1 MPLNLTSDCD
11 KGVKFILKIL
21 ILSAILGAIEGM
33 TISKKVNG
41 FMETSSWIRK
51 MFEEGIRLKKEF
63 GEENV
68 FDLSLG
74 NPVIEPPK
82 EVQNAIVN
90 AARDDTNG
98 MHRYMPNAGFQDVR
112 EAIATTLSEECQEKL
127 SADNLVMVC
136 GAAGGLNIT
145 LKTLL
150 DNGDEVIIFAPYFVE
165 YLFYADNHGGKAV
178 SVNTNDDF
186 SLDLDSFKNALNKKT
201 KAVII
206 NSPNNP
212 TGVVYSREELEK
224 LAEILKAHSEKSG
237 KPVYLISDDPYK
249 KISFDG
255 IEVVNILELYENSI
269 YITSHSKDI
278 ALPGERI
285 GFVAVHPKCEDA
297 ENLMAGLIFSNR
309 VLGFVNAPALI
320 QRVVKNV
327 QGVTVDVEQYRG
339 KRDFLYGE
347 LTRIGYKVVKPRGA
361 FYFFPKS
368 PIDDEVE
375 FVRKLAE
382 KKVLVVPGRGF
393 GCPGYFRIS
402 YCLPDSVIEGSIAG
416 FEAAFVECLKG

>member
-1 MPLNLTSDCD
+1 
-11 KGVKFILKIL
+11 
-21 ILSAILGAIEGM
+21 
-33 TISKKVNG
+33 
-41 FMETSSWIRK
+41 MENSSWIRK

-74 NPVIEPPK
+74 NPVIEPPE
-82 EVQNAIVN
+82 EVRKALIES
-90 AARDDTNG
+90 ARDESHG
-98 MHRYMPNAGFQDVR
+98 LHRYMPNAGLADVR
-112 EAIATTLSEECQEKL
+112 AVIAESLSPECKVEL
-127 SADNLVMVC
+127 SANDVVMVC

-150 DNGDEVIIFAPYFVE
+150 DPGDEVIIFAPYFVE

-178 SVNTNDDF
+178 AVPTLDDF
-186 SLDLDSFKNALNKKT
+186 RLNFDALQNALNEKT

-212 TGVVYSREELEK
+212 TGVLYSRQELQE
-224 LAEILKAHSEKSG
+224 LARVLKAHSDKIG
-237 KPVYLISDDPYK
+237 KAVYLISDDPYK
-249 KISFDG
+249 KITFDG
-255 IEVVNILELYENSI
+255 VEAPNIMEFYQDSI

-285 GFVAVHPKCEDA
+285 GFLAVHPQCESA
-297 ENLMAGLIFSNR
+297 GLLMAGLIFCNR

-320 QRVVKNV
+320 QRVVKQV
-327 QGVTVDVEQYRG
+327 QGVTVDVEQYRR
-339 KRDFLYGE
+339 KRDYLYNE
-347 LTRIGYKVVKPRGA
+347 LTRIGYQVVKPQGA

-368 PIDDEVE
+368 PLEDEVE
-375 FVRKLAE
+375 FVKKLADE
-382 KKVLVVPGRGF
+382 KVLVVPGRGF
-393 GCPGYFRIS
+393 GLPGYFRIS

-416 FEAAFVECLKG
+416 FEKAYHDCQA

>member
-1 MPLNLTSDCD
+1 M
-11 KGVKFILKIL
+11 
-21 ILSAILGAIEGM
+21 AI
-33 TISKKVNG
+33 SQKVTG
-41 FMETSSWIRK
+41 FMENSSWIRK

-74 NPVIEPPK
+74 NPVIEPPE
-82 EVQNAIVN
+82 EVRKALIES
-90 AARDDTNG
+90 ARDESHG
-98 MHRYMPNAGFQDVR
+98 LHRYMPNAGLADVR
-112 EAIATTLSEECQEKL
+112 AVIAESLSPECKVEL
-127 SADNLVMVC
+127 SANDVVMVC

-150 DNGDEVIIFAPYFVE
+150 DPGDEVIIFTPYFVE

-178 SVNTNDDF
+178 AVPTLDDF
-186 SLDLDSFKNALNKKT
+186 QLDFAALQNALNDKT

-212 TGVVYSREELEK
+212 TGVVYSRQELQE
-224 LAEILKAHSEKSG
+224 LARVLKAHSDKLG
-237 KPVYLISDDPYK
+237 KAVYLISDDPYK
-249 KISFDG
+249 KITFDG
-255 IEVVNILELYENSI
+255 VETPNIMEFYQNSI

-285 GFVAVHPKCEDA
+285 GFVAVHPQCESA
-297 ENLMAGLIFSNR
+297 EQLMAGLIFCNR

-320 QRVVKNV
+320 QRVVKQV
-327 QGVTVDVEQYRG
+327 QGVTVDVEQYRR
-339 KRDFLYGE
+339 KRDYFYKE
-347 LTRIGYKVVKPRGA
+347 LTRIGYQVVKPQGA
-361 FYFFPKS
+361 FYLFPKS
-368 PIDDEVE
+368 PLEDEVE
-375 FVRKLAE
+375 FVKKLAE

-393 GCPGYFRIS
+393 GLPGYFRIS

-416 FEAAFVECLKG
+416 FEEAFCEVGN

>member
-1 MPLNLTSDCD
+1 
-11 KGVKFILKIL
+11 
-21 ILSAILGAIEGM
+21 
-33 TISKKVNG
+33 
-41 FMETSSWIRK
+41 MEKSSWIRK
-51 MFEEGIRLKKEF
+51 MFEEGIWLKKQF

-74 NPVIEPPK
+74 NPVIEPPDQ
-82 EVQNAIVN
+82 VQ
-90 AARDDTNG
+90 AALVKAAKDISPG
-98 MHRYMPNAGFQDVR
+98 LHRYMPNAGLQDVR
-112 EAIATTLSEECQEKL
+112 EAIAKTLSNECQLSL
-127 SADNLVMVC
+127 SANDLVMVC

-150 DNGDEVIIFAPYFVE
+150 DSGDEVLIFAPYFVE
-165 YLFYADNHGGKAV
+165 YLFYADNHEGKAV
-178 SVNTNDDF
+178 AVKTHDDF
-186 SLDLDSFKNALNKKT
+186 KLDMDALKDALSEKT
-201 KAVII
+201 KAVIV

-212 TGVVYSREELEK
+212 TGVVYSREELK
-224 LAEILKAHSEKSG
+224 QLAEVLKAHSEKTG
-237 KPVYLISDDPYK
+237 KAVYLISDDPYK
-249 KISFDG
+249 KITFDG
-255 IEVVNILELYENSI
+255 VEAVNILELYENSI

-297 ENLMAGLIFSNR
+297 GNLMAGLIFSNR

-327 QGVTVDVEQYRG
+327 QGVTVDVEQYKK

-347 LTRIGYKVVKPRGA
+347 LTRIGYDVVKPQGA

-375 FVRKLAE
+375 FVKKLAE

-416 FEAAFVECLKG
+416 FESTFNDFR

>member
-1 MPLNLTSDCD
+1 
-11 KGVKFILKIL
+11 
-21 ILSAILGAIEGM
+21 
-33 TISKKVNG
+33 
-41 FMETSSWIRK
+41 MEKSSWIRK
-51 MFEEGIRLKKEF
+51 MFEEGIWLKKQF

-74 NPVIEPPK
+74 NPVIEPPDQ
-82 EVQNAIVN
+82 VQ
-90 AARDDTNG
+90 AALVKAAKDISPG
-98 MHRYMPNAGFQDVR
+98 LHRYMPNAGLQDVR
-112 EAIATTLSEECQEKL
+112 EAIAKTLSNECQVSL
-127 SADNLVMVC
+127 SANDLVMVC

-150 DNGDEVIIFAPYFVE
+150 DGGDEVLIFAPYFVE

-178 SVNTNDDF
+178 AVKTHDDF
-186 SLDLDSFKNALNKKT
+186 TLDMDALKDALSEKT
-201 KAVII
+201 KAVIV

-212 TGVVYSREELEK
+212 TGVVYSREELK
-224 LAEILKAHSEKSG
+224 QLAEVLKAHSEKTG
-237 KPVYLISDDPYK
+237 KAVYLISDDPYK
-249 KISFDG
+249 KITFDG
-255 IEVVNILELYENSI
+255 VEAVNILELYENSI

-297 ENLMAGLIFSNR
+297 GNLMAGLIFSNR

-327 QGVTVDVEQYRG
+327 QGVTVDVEQYKK

-347 LTRIGYKVVKPRGA
+347 LTRIGYDVVKPQGA

-375 FVRKLAE
+375 FVKKLAE

-416 FEAAFVECLKG
+416 FESTFNDFR

>member
-1 MPLNLTSDCD
+1 M
-11 KGVKFILKIL
+11 
-21 ILSAILGAIEGM
+21 AISE
-33 TISKKVNG
+33 KVSG
-41 FMETSSWIRK
+41 FMEKSSWIRK
-51 MFEEGIRLKKEF
+51 MFEEGIRLKKQF

-74 NPVIEPPK
+74 NPVIEPPDQ
-82 EVQNAIVN
+82 VQ
-90 AARDDTNG
+90 AALVKAAKDISPG
-98 MHRYMPNAGFQDVR
+98 LHRYMPNAGLQDVR
-112 EAIATTLSEECQEKL
+112 EAIAKTLSNECQVSL
-127 SADNLVMVC
+127 SANDLVMVC

-150 DNGDEVIIFAPYFVE
+150 DSGDEVLIFAPYFVE

-178 SVNTNDDF
+178 AVKTHDDF
-186 SLDLDSFKNALNKKT
+186 TLDMDALKDALSEKT
-201 KAVII
+201 KAVIV

-212 TGVVYSREELEK
+212 TGVVYSREELK
-224 LAEILKAHSEKSG
+224 QLAEVLKAHSEKTG
-237 KPVYLISDDPYK
+237 KAVYLISDDPYK
-249 KISFDG
+249 KITFDG
-255 IEVVNILELYENSI
+255 VEAVNILELYENSI

-297 ENLMAGLIFSNR
+297 GNLMAGLIFSNR

-327 QGVTVDVEQYRG
+327 QGVTVDVEQYKK

-347 LTRIGYKVVKPRGA
+347 LTRIGYDVVKPQGA

-375 FVRKLAE
+375 FVKKLAE

-416 FEAAFVECLKG
+416 FESTFNDFR

>member
-1 MPLNLTSDCD
+1 M
-11 KGVKFILKIL
+11 
-21 ILSAILGAIEGM
+21 AISE
-33 TISKKVNG
+33 KVSG
-41 FMETSSWIRK
+41 FMEKSSWIRK
-51 MFEEGIRLKKEF
+51 MFEEGIWLKKQF
-63 GEENV
+63 GEENI

-74 NPVIEPPK
+74 NPVIEPPDQ
-82 EVQNAIVN
+82 VQ
-90 AARDDTNG
+90 AALVKAAKDISPG
-98 MHRYMPNAGFQDVR
+98 LHRYMPNAGLQDVR
-112 EAIATTLSEECQEKL
+112 EAIAKTLSNECQLSL
-127 SADNLVMVC
+127 SANDLVMVC

-150 DNGDEVIIFAPYFVE
+150 DSGDEVLIFAPYFVE

-178 SVNTNDDF
+178 AVKTHDDF
-186 SLDLDSFKNALNKKT
+186 KLDMDALKDALSEKT
-201 KAVII
+201 KAVIV

-212 TGVVYSREELEK
+212 TGVVYSREELK
-224 LAEILKAHSEKSG
+224 QLAEVLKAHSEKTG
-237 KPVYLISDDPYK
+237 KAVYLISDDPYK
-249 KISFDG
+249 KITFDG
-255 IEVVNILELYENSI
+255 VEAVNILELYENSI

-297 ENLMAGLIFSNR
+297 GNLMAGLIFSNR

-327 QGVTVDVEQYRG
+327 QGVTVDVEQYKK

-347 LTRIGYKVVKPRGA
+347 LTRIGYDVVKPQGA

-375 FVRKLAE
+375 FVKKLAE

-416 FEAAFVECLKG
+416 FESTFNDFR

>member
-1 MPLNLTSDCD
+1 M
-11 KGVKFILKIL
+11 
-21 ILSAILGAIEGM
+21 AISE
-33 TISKKVNG
+33 KVSG
-41 FMETSSWIRK
+41 FMEKSSWIRK
-51 MFEEGIRLKKEF
+51 MFEEGIWLKKQF
-63 GEENV
+63 GEDNV

-74 NPVIEPPK
+74 NPVIEPPDQ
-82 EVQNAIVN
+82 VQ
-90 AARDDTNG
+90 AALVKAAKDISPG
-98 MHRYMPNAGFQDVR
+98 LHRYMPNAGLQDVR
-112 EAIATTLSEECQEKL
+112 EAIAKTLSNECQLSL
-127 SADNLVMVC
+127 SANDLVMVC

-150 DNGDEVIIFAPYFVE
+150 DSGDEVLIFAPYFVE

-178 SVNTNDDF
+178 AVKTHDDF
-186 SLDLDSFKNALNKKT
+186 KLDMDALKDALSEKT
-201 KAVII
+201 KAVIV

-212 TGVVYSREELEK
+212 TGVVYSREELK
-224 LAEILKAHSEKSG
+224 QLAEVLKAHSEKTG
-237 KPVYLISDDPYK
+237 KAVYLISDDPYK
-249 KISFDG
+249 KITFDG
-255 IEVVNILELYENSI
+255 VEAVNILELYENSI

-297 ENLMAGLIFSNR
+297 GNLMAGLIFSNR

-327 QGVTVDVEQYRG
+327 QGVTVDVEQYKK
-339 KRDFLYGE
+339 KRDFLYEE
-347 LTRIGYKVVKPRGA
+347 LTRIGYDVVKPQGA
-361 FYFFPKS
+361 FYLFPKS

-375 FVRKLAE
+375 FVKKLAE

-416 FEAAFVECLKG
+416 FESTFNDFR

>member
-1 MPLNLTSDCD
+1 
-11 KGVKFILKIL
+11 
-21 ILSAILGAIEGM
+21 
-33 TISKKVNG
+33 
-41 FMETSSWIRK
+41 MEKSSWIRK
-51 MFEEGIRLKKEF
+51 MFEEGIWLKKQF

-74 NPVIEPPK
+74 NPVIEPPDQ
-82 EVQNAIVN
+82 VQ
-90 AARDDTNG
+90 AALVKAAKDISPG
-98 MHRYMPNAGFQDVR
+98 LHRYMPNAGLQDVR
-112 EAIATTLSEECQEKL
+112 EAIAKTLSNECQVSL
-127 SADNLVMVC
+127 SANDLVMVC

-150 DNGDEVIIFAPYFVE
+150 DSGDEVLIFAPYFVE

-178 SVNTNDDF
+178 AVKTHDDF
-186 SLDLDSFKNALNKKT
+186 KLDMDALKDALSEKT
-201 KAVII
+201 KAVIV

-212 TGVVYSREELEK
+212 TGVVYSREELK
-224 LAEILKAHSEKSG
+224 QLAEVLKAHSEKTG
-237 KPVYLISDDPYK
+237 KAVYLISDDPYK
-249 KISFDG
+249 KITFDG
-255 IEVVNILELYENSI
+255 VEAVNILELYENSI

-297 ENLMAGLIFSNR
+297 GNLMAGLIFSNR

-327 QGVTVDVEQYRG
+327 QGVTVDVEQYKK

-347 LTRIGYKVVKPRGA
+347 LTRIGYDVVKPQGA
-361 FYFFPKS
+361 FYLFPKS

-375 FVRKLAE
+375 FVKKLAE

-416 FEAAFVECLKG
+416 FESTFNDFR

>member
-1 MPLNLTSDCD
+1 
-11 KGVKFILKIL
+11 
-21 ILSAILGAIEGM
+21 
-33 TISKKVNG
+33 
-41 FMETSSWIRK
+41 MENSSWIRK

-74 NPVIEPPK
+74 NPVIEPPE
-82 EVQNAIVN
+82 EVRKALIES
-90 AARDDTNG
+90 ARDESHG
-98 MHRYMPNAGFQDVR
+98 LHRYMPNAGLADVR
-112 EAIATTLSEECQEKL
+112 AVIAESLSPECKVEL
-127 SADNLVMVC
+127 SANDVVMVC

-150 DNGDEVIIFAPYFVE
+150 DPGDEVIIFAPYFVE

-178 SVNTNDDF
+178 AVPTLDDF
-186 SLDLDSFKNALNKKT
+186 RLNFEALQNALNEKT

-212 TGVVYSREELEK
+212 TGVLYSRQELQE
-224 LAEILKAHSEKSG
+224 LARVLKAHSDKIG
-237 KPVYLISDDPYK
+237 KAVYLISDDPYK
-249 KISFDG
+249 KITFDG
-255 IEVVNILELYENSI
+255 VEAPNIMEFYQDSI

-285 GFVAVHPKCEDA
+285 GFLAVHPQCESA
-297 ENLMAGLIFSNR
+297 GLLMAGLIFCNR

-320 QRVVKNV
+320 QRVVKQV
-327 QGVTVDVEQYRG
+327 QGVTVDVEQYRR
-339 KRDFLYGE
+339 KRDYLYHE
-347 LTRIGYKVVKPRGA
+347 LTRIGYQVVKPQGA

-368 PIDDEVE
+368 PLEDEVE
-375 FVRKLAE
+375 FVKKLADE
-382 KKVLVVPGRGF
+382 KVLVVPGRGF
-393 GCPGYFRIS
+393 GLPGYFRIS

-416 FEAAFVECLKG
+416 FEKAYHDCQA

>member
-1 MPLNLTSDCD
+1 M
-11 KGVKFILKIL
+11 
-21 ILSAILGAIEGM
+21 AISE
-33 TISKKVNG
+33 KVSG
-41 FMETSSWIRK
+41 FMEKSSWIRK
-51 MFEEGIRLKKEF
+51 MFEEGIRLKKQF

-74 NPVIEPPK
+74 NPVIEPPDQ
-82 EVQNAIVN
+82 VQ
-90 AARDDTNG
+90 AALVKAAKDISPG
-98 MHRYMPNAGFQDVR
+98 LHRYMPNAGLQDVR
-112 EAIATTLSEECQEKL
+112 EAIAKTLSNECQVSL
-127 SADNLVMVC
+127 SANDLVMVC

-150 DNGDEVIIFAPYFVE
+150 DSGDEVLIFAPYFVE
-165 YLFYADNHGGKAV
+165 YLFYADNHEGKAV
-178 SVNTNDDF
+178 AVKTHDDF
-186 SLDLDSFKNALNKKT
+186 KLDMDALKDALSEKT
-201 KAVII
+201 KAVIV

-212 TGVVYSREELEK
+212 TGVVYSREELK
-224 LAEILKAHSEKSG
+224 QLAEVLKAHSEKTG
-237 KPVYLISDDPYK
+237 KAVYLISDDPYK
-249 KISFDG
+249 KITFDG
-255 IEVVNILELYENSI
+255 VEAVNILELYENSI

-297 ENLMAGLIFSNR
+297 GNLMAGLIFSNR

-327 QGVTVDVEQYRG
+327 QGVTVDVEQYKK

-347 LTRIGYKVVKPRGA
+347 LTRIGYDVVKPQGA

-368 PIDDEVE
+368 PIDDEVK
-375 FVRKLAE
+375 FVKKLAE

-416 FEAAFVECLKG
+416 FESTFNDFR

>member
-1 MPLNLTSDCD
+1 M
-11 KGVKFILKIL
+11 
-21 ILSAILGAIEGM
+21 AI
-33 TISKKVNG
+33 SQKVTG
-41 FMETSSWIRK
+41 FMENSSWIRK

-74 NPVIEPPK
+74 NPVIEPPE
-82 EVQNAIVN
+82 EVRKALIES
-90 AARDDTNG
+90 ARDESHG
-98 MHRYMPNAGFQDVR
+98 LHRYMPNAGLADVR
-112 EAIATTLSEECQEKL
+112 AVIAKSLSPECKVEL
-127 SADNLVMVC
+127 SANDVVMVC

-150 DNGDEVIIFAPYFVE
+150 DPGDEVIIFTPYFVE

-178 SVNTNDDF
+178 AVPTLDDF
-186 SLDLDSFKNALNKKT
+186 RLDYEALQNALNEKT

-212 TGVVYSREELEK
+212 TGVVYSRQELQA
-224 LAEILKAHSEKSG
+224 LAGVLEAHSEKRG
-237 KPVYLISDDPYK
+237 KAVYLISDDPYK
-249 KISFDG
+249 KITFDG
-255 IEVVNILELYENSI
+255 VEAPNIMEFYQNSI

-285 GFVAVHPKCEDA
+285 GFVAVHPQCESA
-297 ENLMAGLIFSNR
+297 GPLMEGLIFCNR

-320 QRVVKNV
+320 QRVVKQV
-327 QGVTVDVEQYRG
+327 QGVTVDVEQYRR
-339 KRDFLYGE
+339 KRDYFYNE
-347 LTRIGYKVVKPRGA
+347 LTRIGYQVVKPQGA

-368 PIDDEVE
+368 PLEDELE
-375 FVRKLAE
+375 FVKKLAE
-382 KKVLVVPGRGF
+382 QKVLVVPGRGF
-393 GCPGYFRIS
+393 GLPGYFRIS

-416 FEAAFVECLKG
+416 FEETYHECRA

>member
-1 MPLNLTSDCD
+1 
-11 KGVKFILKIL
+11 
-21 ILSAILGAIEGM
+21 
-33 TISKKVNG
+33 
-41 FMETSSWIRK
+41 MENSSWIRK

-74 NPVIEPPK
+74 NPVIEPPE
-82 EVQNAIVN
+82 EVRKALIES
-90 AARDDTNG
+90 ARDESHG
-98 MHRYMPNAGFQDVR
+98 LHRYMPNAGLADVR
-112 EAIATTLSEECQEKL
+112 AVIAESLSPECKVEL
-127 SADNLVMVC
+127 SANDVVMVC

-150 DNGDEVIIFAPYFVE
+150 DPGDEVIIFAPYFVE

-178 SVNTNDDF
+178 AVPTLDDF
-186 SLDLDSFKNALNKKT
+186 RLNFEALQNALNEKT

-212 TGVVYSREELEK
+212 TGVLYSRQELQE
-224 LAEILKAHSEKSG
+224 LARVLKAHSDKIG
-237 KPVYLISDDPYK
+237 KAVYLISDDPYK
-249 KISFDG
+249 KITFDG
-255 IEVVNILELYENSI
+255 VEAPNIMEFYQDSI

-285 GFVAVHPKCEDA
+285 GFLAVHPQCESA
-297 ENLMAGLIFSNR
+297 GLLMAGLIFCNR

-320 QRVVKNV
+320 QRVVKQV
-327 QGVTVDVEQYRG
+327 QGVTVDVEQYRR
-339 KRDFLYGE
+339 KRDYLYNE
-347 LTRIGYKVVKPRGA
+347 LTRIGYQVVKPQGA

-368 PIDDEVE
+368 PLEDEVE
-375 FVRKLAE
+375 FVKKLAD

-393 GCPGYFRIS
+393 GLPGYFRIS

-416 FEAAFVECLKG
+416 FEKAYYECQA

>member
-1 MPLNLTSDCD
+1 
-11 KGVKFILKIL
+11 
-21 ILSAILGAIEGM
+21 
-33 TISKKVNG
+33 
-41 FMETSSWIRK
+41 MEKSSWIRK
-51 MFEEGIRLKKEF
+51 MFEEGIWLKKQF
-63 GEENV
+63 GEDNV

-74 NPVIEPPK
+74 NPVIEPPDQ
-82 EVQNAIVN
+82 VQ
-90 AARDDTNG
+90 AALVKAAKDISPG
-98 MHRYMPNAGFQDVR
+98 LHRYMPNAGLQDVR
-112 EAIATTLSEECQEKL
+112 EAIAKTLSNECQVSL
-127 SADNLVMVC
+127 SANDLVMVC

-150 DNGDEVIIFAPYFVE
+150 DSGDEVLIFAPYFVE

-178 SVNTNDDF
+178 AVKTHDDF
-186 SLDLDSFKNALNKKT
+186 TLDMDALKDALSEKT
-201 KAVII
+201 KAVIV

-212 TGVVYSREELEK
+212 TGVVYSREELK
-224 LAEILKAHSEKSG
+224 QLAEVLKAHSEKTG
-237 KPVYLISDDPYK
+237 KAVYLISDDPYK
-249 KISFDG
+249 KITFDG
-255 IEVVNILELYENSI
+255 VEAVNILELYENSI

-297 ENLMAGLIFSNR
+297 GNLMAGLIFSNR

-327 QGVTVDVEQYRG
+327 QGVTVDVEQYKK

-347 LTRIGYKVVKPRGA
+347 LTRIGYDVVKPQGA

-375 FVRKLAE
+375 FVKKLAE

-416 FEAAFVECLKG
+416 FESTFNDFR

>member
-1 MPLNLTSDCD
+1 
-11 KGVKFILKIL
+11 
-21 ILSAILGAIEGM
+21 
-33 TISKKVNG
+33 
-41 FMETSSWIRK
+41 MENSSWIRK

-74 NPVIEPPK
+74 NPVIEPPE
-82 EVQNAIVN
+82 EVRKALIES
-90 AARDDTNG
+90 ARDESHG
-98 MHRYMPNAGFQDVR
+98 LHRYMPNAGLADVR
-112 EAIATTLSEECQEKL
+112 AVIAESLSPECKVEL
-127 SADNLVMVC
+127 SANDVVMVC

-150 DNGDEVIIFAPYFVE
+150 DPGDEVIIFAPYFVE

-178 SVNTNDDF
+178 AVPTLDDF
-186 SLDLDSFKNALNKKT
+186 RLNFEALQNALNEKT

-212 TGVVYSREELEK
+212 TGVLYSRQELQE
-224 LAEILKAHSEKSG
+224 LARVLKAHSDKLG
-237 KPVYLISDDPYK
+237 KAVYLISDDPYK
-249 KISFDG
+249 KITFDG
-255 IEVVNILELYENSI
+255 VEAPNIMEFYQDSI

-285 GFVAVHPKCEDA
+285 GFLAVHPQCESA
-297 ENLMAGLIFSNR
+297 GLLMAGLIFCNR

-320 QRVVKNV
+320 QRVVKQV
-327 QGVTVDVEQYRG
+327 QGVTVDVEQYRR
-339 KRDFLYGE
+339 KRDYLYNE
-347 LTRIGYKVVKPRGA
+347 LIRIGYQVVKPQGA

-368 PIDDEVE
+368 PLEDEVE
-375 FVRKLAE
+375 FVKKLAD

-393 GCPGYFRIS
+393 GLPGYFRIS
-402 YCLPDSVIEGSIAG
+402 YCLPDSVIEGSIVG
-416 FEAAFVECLKG
+416 FEKAYHECQA

>member
-1 MPLNLTSDCD
+1 
-11 KGVKFILKIL
+11 
-21 ILSAILGAIEGM
+21 
-33 TISKKVNG
+33 
-41 FMETSSWIRK
+41 MENSSWIRK

-74 NPVIEPPK
+74 NPVIEPPE
-82 EVQNAIVN
+82 EVRKALIES
-90 AARDDTNG
+90 ARDESHG
-98 MHRYMPNAGFQDVR
+98 LHRYMPNAGLADVR
-112 EAIATTLSEECQEKL
+112 AVIAESLSPECKVEL
-127 SADNLVMVC
+127 SANDVVMVC

-150 DNGDEVIIFAPYFVE
+150 DPGDEVIIFAPYFVE

-178 SVNTNDDF
+178 AVPTLDDF
-186 SLDLDSFKNALNKKT
+186 RLNFDALQNALNEKT

-212 TGVVYSREELEK
+212 TGVLYSRQELQE
-224 LAEILKAHSEKSG
+224 LARVLKAHSDKLG
-237 KPVYLISDDPYK
+237 KAVYLISDDPYK
-249 KISFDG
+249 KITFDG
-255 IEVVNILELYENSI
+255 VEAPNIMEFYQDSI

-285 GFVAVHPKCEDA
+285 GFLAVHPQCDSA
-297 ENLMAGLIFSNR
+297 GLLMAGLIFCNR

-320 QRVVKNV
+320 QRVVKQV
-327 QGVTVDVEQYRG
+327 QGVTVDVEQYRR
-339 KRDFLYGE
+339 KRDFLYNE
-347 LTRIGYKVVKPRGA
+347 LTRIGYQVVKPQGA

-368 PIDDEVE
+368 PLEDEVE
-375 FVRKLAE
+375 FVKKLAD

-393 GCPGYFRIS
+393 GLPGYFRIS

-416 FEAAFVECLKG
+416 FEKAYHECQA

>member
-1 MPLNLTSDCD
+1 
-11 KGVKFILKIL
+11 
-21 ILSAILGAIEGM
+21 
-33 TISKKVNG
+33 
-41 FMETSSWIRK
+41 MENSSWIRK

-74 NPVIEPPK
+74 NPVIEPPE
-82 EVQNAIVN
+82 EVRKALIES
-90 AARDDTNG
+90 ARDESHG
-98 MHRYMPNAGFQDVR
+98 LHRYMPNAGLADVR
-112 EAIATTLSEECQEKL
+112 AVIAESLSPECKVEL
-127 SADNLVMVC
+127 SANDVVMVC

-150 DNGDEVIIFAPYFVE
+150 DPDDEVIIFAPYFVE

-178 SVNTNDDF
+178 AVPTLDDF
-186 SLDLDSFKNALNKKT
+186 RLNFEALQNALNEKT

-212 TGVVYSREELEK
+212 TGVLYSRQELQE
-224 LAEILKAHSEKSG
+224 LARVLKAHSDKIG
-237 KPVYLISDDPYK
+237 KAVYLISDDPYK
-249 KISFDG
+249 KITFDG
-255 IEVVNILELYENSI
+255 VEAPNIMEFYQDSI

-285 GFVAVHPKCEDA
+285 GFLAVHPQCESA
-297 ENLMAGLIFSNR
+297 GLLMAGLIFCNR

-320 QRVVKNV
+320 QRVVKQV
-327 QGVTVDVEQYRG
+327 QGVTVDVEQYRR
-339 KRDFLYGE
+339 KRDYLYSE
-347 LTRIGYKVVKPRGA
+347 LTRIGYQVVKPQGA

-368 PIDDEVE
+368 PLEDEVE
-375 FVRKLAE
+375 FVKKLAD

-393 GCPGYFRIS
+393 GLPGYFRIS

-416 FEAAFVECLKG
+416 FEKAYHECQA

>member
-1 MPLNLTSDCD
+1 M
-11 KGVKFILKIL
+11 
-21 ILSAILGAIEGM
+21 AI
-33 TISKKVNG
+33 SQKVTG
-41 FMETSSWIRK
+41 FMENSSWIRK

-74 NPVIEPPK
+74 NPVIEPPD
-82 EVQNAIVN
+82 EVRKALIES
-90 AARDDTNG
+90 ARDESPG
-98 MHRYMPNAGFQDVR
+98 LHRYMPNAGFADVR
-112 EAIATTLSEECQEKL
+112 AAIAESLSPECKVVL
-127 SADNLVMVC
+127 SANDVVMVC

-150 DNGDEVIIFAPYFVE
+150 DPGDEVIIFTPYFVE

-178 SVNTNDDF
+178 AVPTLDDF
-186 SLDLDSFKNALNKKT
+186 RLDFEALQNALNEKT

-212 TGVVYSREELEK
+212 TGVVYSRQELQE
-224 LAEILKAHSEKSG
+224 LARVLKAHSDKLG
-237 KPVYLISDDPYK
+237 KAVYLISDDPYK
-249 KISFDG
+249 KITFDG
-255 IEVVNILELYENSI
+255 VEAPNIMEFYQNSI

-285 GFVAVHPKCEDA
+285 GFVVVHPQCESA
-297 ENLMAGLIFSNR
+297 GPLMAGLIFCNR

-320 QRVVKNV
+320 QRVVKQV
-327 QGVTVDVEQYRG
+327 QGVTVDVEQYRR
-339 KRDFLYGE
+339 KRDYLYKE
-347 LTRIGYKVVKPRGA
+347 LTRIGYQVVKPQGA

-368 PIDDEVE
+368 PLEDEVE
-375 FVRKLAE
+375 FVKKLAE

-393 GCPGYFRIS
+393 GLPGYFRIS

-416 FEAAFVECLKG
+416 FEQAFHECPA

>member
-1 MPLNLTSDCD
+1 M
-11 KGVKFILKIL
+11 
-21 ILSAILGAIEGM
+21 AISE
-33 TISKKVNG
+33 KVSG
-41 FMETSSWIRK
+41 FMEKSSWIRK
-51 MFEEGIRLKKEF
+51 MFEEGIWLKKQF

-74 NPVIEPPK
+74 NPVIEPPDQ
-82 EVQNAIVN
+82 VQ
-90 AARDDTNG
+90 AALVKAAKDISPG
-98 MHRYMPNAGFQDVR
+98 LHRYMPNAGLQDVR
-112 EAIATTLSEECQEKL
+112 EAIAKTLSNECQVSL
-127 SADNLVMVC
+127 SANDLVMVC

-150 DNGDEVIIFAPYFVE
+150 DSGDEVLIFAPYFVE

-178 SVNTNDDF
+178 AVKTHDDF
-186 SLDLDSFKNALNKKT
+186 TLDMDALKDALSEKT
-201 KAVII
+201 KAVIV

-212 TGVVYSREELEK
+212 TGVVYSREELK
-224 LAEILKAHSEKSG
+224 HLAEVLKAHSEKTG
-237 KPVYLISDDPYK
+237 KAVYLISDDPYK
-249 KISFDG
+249 KITFDG
-255 IEVVNILELYENSI
+255 VEAVNILELYEDSI

-297 ENLMAGLIFSNR
+297 GNLMAGLIFSNR

-327 QGVTVDVEQYRG
+327 QGVTVDVEQYKK

-347 LTRIGYKVVKPRGA
+347 LTRIGYDVVKPQGA

-375 FVRKLAE
+375 FVKKLAE

-416 FEAAFVECLKG
+416 FESTFNDFR

>member
-1 MPLNLTSDCD
+1 
-11 KGVKFILKIL
+11 
-21 ILSAILGAIEGM
+21 
-33 TISKKVNG
+33 
-41 FMETSSWIRK
+41 MEKSSWIRK

-74 NPVIEPPK
+74 NPVIEPPG
-82 EVQNAIVN
+82 EVQ
-90 AARDDTNG
+90 AALVQAAKDISPG
-98 MHRYMPNAGFQDVR
+98 LHRYMPNAGLQDVR
-112 EAIATTLSEECQEKL
+112 EAIAKTLSSECKVSL
-127 SADNLVMVC
+127 SANDLVMVC

-150 DNGDEVIIFAPYFVE
+150 DSGDEVLIFAPYFVE
-165 YLFYADNHGGKAV
+165 YLFYADNHGGKAIAV
-178 SVNTNDDF
+178 KTHDDF
-186 SLDLDSFKNALNKKT
+186 TLDMDALKDALNEKT
-201 KAVII
+201 KAVIV

-212 TGVVYSREELEK
+212 TGVVYSREELK
-224 LAEILKAHSEKSG
+224 QLAEILKAHSEKTG
-237 KPVYLISDDPYK
+237 KAVYLISDDPYQ
-249 KISFDG
+249 KITFDG
-255 IEVVNILELYENSI
+255 VEAVNILELYENSI

-285 GFVAVHPKCEDA
+285 GYVAVHPKCEDA
-297 ENLMAGLIFSNR
+297 DNLMAGLIFSNR

-327 QGVTVDVEQYRG
+327 QGVTVDVEQYKK

-347 LTRIGYKVVKPRGA
+347 LTRIGYQVVKPQGA
-361 FYFFPKS
+361 FYLFPKS

-375 FVRKLAE
+375 FVKKLAE

-416 FEAAFVECLKG
+416 FESTFNEFH

>member
-1 MPLNLTSDCD
+1 
-11 KGVKFILKIL
+11 
-21 ILSAILGAIEGM
+21 
-33 TISKKVNG
+33 
-41 FMETSSWIRK
+41 MENSSWIRK

-74 NPVIEPPK
+74 NPVIEPPE
-82 EVQNAIVN
+82 EVRKALIES
-90 AARDDTNG
+90 ARDESHG
-98 MHRYMPNAGFQDVR
+98 LHRYMPNAGLADVR
-112 EAIATTLSEECQEKL
+112 AVIAESLSPECKVEL
-127 SADNLVMVC
+127 SANDVVMVC

-150 DNGDEVIIFAPYFVE
+150 DPGDEIIIFAPYFVE

-178 SVNTNDDF
+178 SVPTLDDF
-186 SLDLDSFKNALNKKT
+186 RLNFEALQNALNEKT

-212 TGVVYSREELEK
+212 TGVLYSRQELQE
-224 LAEILKAHSEKSG
+224 LARVLKAHSDKLG
-237 KPVYLISDDPYK
+237 KAVYLISDDPYK
-249 KISFDG
+249 KITFDG
-255 IEVVNILELYENSI
+255 VEAPNIMEFYQDSI

-285 GFVAVHPKCEDA
+285 GFLAVHPQCESA
-297 ENLMAGLIFSNR
+297 GLLIAGLIFCNR

-320 QRVVKNV
+320 QRVVKQV
-327 QGVTVDVEQYRG
+327 QGVTVDVEQYRR
-339 KRDFLYGE
+339 KRDYLYSE
-347 LTRIGYKVVKPRGA
+347 LTRIGYQVVKPQGA

-368 PIDDEVE
+368 PLEDEVE
-375 FVRKLAE
+375 FVKKLADE
-382 KKVLVVPGRGF
+382 KVLVVPGRGF
-393 GCPGYFRIS
+393 GLPGYFRIS

-416 FEAAFVECLKG
+416 FEKAYHDCQA

>member
-1 MPLNLTSDCD
+1 MA
-11 KGVKFILKIL
+11 IAQKI
-21 ILSAILGAIEGM
+21 
-33 TISKKVNG
+33 TG
-41 FMETSSWIRK
+41 FMENSSWIRK

-74 NPVIEPPK
+74 NPVIEPPE
-82 EVQNAIVN
+82 EVRKALIES
-90 AARDDTNG
+90 ARDESHG
-98 MHRYMPNAGFQDVR
+98 LHRYMPNAGLADVR
-112 EAIATTLSEECQEKL
+112 AVIAESLSPECKVEL
-127 SADNLVMVC
+127 SANDVVMVC

-150 DNGDEVIIFAPYFVE
+150 DPGDEVIIFAPYFVE

-178 SVNTNDDF
+178 AVPTLDDF
-186 SLDLDSFKNALNKKT
+186 RLNFEALQNALNEKT

-212 TGVVYSREELEK
+212 TGVLYSRQELQE
-224 LAEILKAHSEKSG
+224 LARVLKAHSDKIG
-237 KPVYLISDDPYK
+237 KAVYLISDDPYK
-249 KISFDG
+249 KITFDG
-255 IEVVNILELYENSI
+255 VEAPNIMEFYQDSI

-285 GFVAVHPKCEDA
+285 GFLAVHPQCESA
-297 ENLMAGLIFSNR
+297 GLLMAGLIFCNR

-320 QRVVKNV
+320 QRVVKQV
-327 QGVTVDVEQYRG
+327 QGVTVDVEQYRR
-339 KRDFLYGE
+339 KRDYLYNE
-347 LTRIGYKVVKPRGA
+347 LTRIGYQVVKPQGA

-368 PIDDEVE
+368 PLEDEVE
-375 FVRKLAE
+375 FVKKLAD

-393 GCPGYFRIS
+393 GLPGYFRIS

-416 FEAAFVECLKG
+416 FEKAYHECQA

>member
-1 MPLNLTSDCD
+1 
-11 KGVKFILKIL
+11 
-21 ILSAILGAIEGM
+21 
-33 TISKKVNG
+33 
-41 FMETSSWIRK
+41 MENSSWIRK

-74 NPVIEPPK
+74 NPVIEPPE
-82 EVQNAIVN
+82 EVRKALIES
-90 AARDDTNG
+90 ARDESHG
-98 MHRYMPNAGFQDVR
+98 LHRYMPNAGLADVR
-112 EAIATTLSEECQEKL
+112 AVIAESLSPECKVEL
-127 SADNLVMVC
+127 SANDVVMVC

-150 DNGDEVIIFAPYFVE
+150 DPGDEVIIFAPYFVE

-178 SVNTNDDF
+178 AVPTLDDF
-186 SLDLDSFKNALNKKT
+186 RLNFDALQNALNEKT

-212 TGVVYSREELEK
+212 TGVLYSRQELQE
-224 LAEILKAHSEKSG
+224 LARVLKAHSDKIG
-237 KPVYLISDDPYK
+237 KAVYLISDDPYK
-249 KISFDG
+249 KITFDG
-255 IEVVNILELYENSI
+255 VEAPNIMEFYQDSI

-285 GFVAVHPKCEDA
+285 GFLAVHPQCESA
-297 ENLMAGLIFSNR
+297 GLLMAGLIFCNR

-320 QRVVKNV
+320 QRVVKQV
-327 QGVTVDVEQYRG
+327 QGVTVDVEQYRR
-339 KRDFLYGE
+339 KRDYLYNE
-347 LTRIGYKVVKPRGA
+347 LTRIGYQVVKPQGA

-368 PIDDEVE
+368 PLEDEVE
-375 FVRKLAE
+375 FVKKLAD

-393 GCPGYFRIS
+393 GLPGYFRIS

-416 FEAAFVECLKG
+416 FEKAYHDCQA

>member
-1 MPLNLTSDCD
+1 
-11 KGVKFILKIL
+11 
-21 ILSAILGAIEGM
+21 
-33 TISKKVNG
+33 
-41 FMETSSWIRK
+41 MENSSWIRK

-74 NPVIEPPK
+74 NPVIEPPE
-82 EVQNAIVN
+82 EVRKALIES
-90 AARDDTNG
+90 ARDESHG
-98 MHRYMPNAGFQDVR
+98 LHRYMPNAGLADVR
-112 EAIATTLSEECQEKL
+112 AVIAESLSPECKVEL
-127 SADNLVMVC
+127 SANDVVMVC

-150 DNGDEVIIFAPYFVE
+150 DPGDEVIIFAPYFVE

-178 SVNTNDDF
+178 AVPTLDDF
-186 SLDLDSFKNALNKKT
+186 RLNFEALQNALNEKT

-212 TGVVYSREELEK
+212 TGVLYSRQELQE
-224 LAEILKAHSEKSG
+224 LARVLKAHSDKIG
-237 KPVYLISDDPYK
+237 KAVYLISDDPYK
-249 KISFDG
+249 KITFDG
-255 IEVVNILELYENSI
+255 VEAPNIMEFYQDSI

-285 GFVAVHPKCEDA
+285 GFLAVHPQCESA
-297 ENLMAGLIFSNR
+297 GLLMAGLIFCNR

-320 QRVVKNV
+320 QRVVKQV
-327 QGVTVDVEQYRG
+327 QGVTVDVEQYRR
-339 KRDFLYGE
+339 KRDYLYNE
-347 LTRIGYKVVKPRGA
+347 LTRIGYQVVKPQGA

-368 PIDDEVE
+368 PLEDEVE
-375 FVRKLAE
+375 FVKKLADE
-382 KKVLVVPGRGF
+382 KVLVVPGRGF
-393 GCPGYFRIS
+393 GLPGYFRIS

-416 FEAAFVECLKG
+416 FEKAYHDCQA

>member
-1 MPLNLTSDCD
+1 
-11 KGVKFILKIL
+11 
-21 ILSAILGAIEGM
+21 
-33 TISKKVNG
+33 
-41 FMETSSWIRK
+41 MEKSSWIRK
-51 MFEEGIRLKKEF
+51 MFEEGIRLKKQF

-74 NPVIEPPK
+74 NPVIEPPDQ
-82 EVQNAIVN
+82 VQ
-90 AARDDTNG
+90 AALVKAAKDISPG
-98 MHRYMPNAGFQDVR
+98 LHRYMPNAGLQDVR
-112 EAIATTLSEECQEKL
+112 EAIAKTLSNECQVSL
-127 SADNLVMVC
+127 SANDLVMVC

-150 DNGDEVIIFAPYFVE
+150 DSGDEVLIFAPYFVE

-178 SVNTNDDF
+178 AVKTHDDF
-186 SLDLDSFKNALNKKT
+186 TLDMDALKDALSEKT
-201 KAVII
+201 KAVIV

-212 TGVVYSREELEK
+212 TGVVYSREELK
-224 LAEILKAHSEKSG
+224 QLAEVLKAHSEKTG
-237 KPVYLISDDPYK
+237 KAVYLISDDPYK
-249 KISFDG
+249 KITFDG
-255 IEVVNILELYENSI
+255 VEAVNILELYENSI

-297 ENLMAGLIFSNR
+297 GNLMAGLIFSNR

-327 QGVTVDVEQYRG
+327 QGVTVDVEQYKK

-347 LTRIGYKVVKPRGA
+347 LTRIGYDVVKPQGA

-368 PIDDEVE
+368 PIDDEVK
-375 FVRKLAE
+375 FVKKLAE

-416 FEAAFVECLKG
+416 FESTFNDFR

>member
-1 MPLNLTSDCD
+1 M
-11 KGVKFILKIL
+11 
-21 ILSAILGAIEGM
+21 AISE
-33 TISKKVNG
+33 KVSG
-41 FMETSSWIRK
+41 FMEKSSWIRK
-51 MFEEGIRLKKEF
+51 MFEEGIWLKKQF

-74 NPVIEPPK
+74 NPVIEPPDQ
-82 EVQNAIVN
+82 VQ
-90 AARDDTNG
+90 AALVKAAKDISPG
-98 MHRYMPNAGFQDVR
+98 LHRYMPNAGLQDVR
-112 EAIATTLSEECQEKL
+112 EAIAKTLSNECQLSL
-127 SADNLVMVC
+127 SANDLVMVC

-150 DNGDEVIIFAPYFVE
+150 DSGDEVLIFAPYFVE

-178 SVNTNDDF
+178 AVKTHDDF
-186 SLDLDSFKNALNKKT
+186 TLDMDALKDALSEKT
-201 KAVII
+201 KAVIV

-212 TGVVYSREELEK
+212 TGVVYSREELK
-224 LAEILKAHSEKSG
+224 QLAEVLKAHSEKTG
-237 KPVYLISDDPYK
+237 KAVYLISDDPYK
-249 KISFDG
+249 KITFDG
-255 IEVVNILELYENSI
+255 VEAVNILELYEDSI

-297 ENLMAGLIFSNR
+297 GNLMAGLIFSNR

-327 QGVTVDVEQYRG
+327 QGVTVDVEQYKK

-347 LTRIGYKVVKPRGA
+347 LTRIGYDVVKPQGA

-375 FVRKLAE
+375 FVKKLAE

-416 FEAAFVECLKG
+416 FESTFNDFR

>member
-1 MPLNLTSDCD
+1 
-11 KGVKFILKIL
+11 
-21 ILSAILGAIEGM
+21 
-33 TISKKVNG
+33 
-41 FMETSSWIRK
+41 MENSSWIRK

-74 NPVIEPPK
+74 NPVIEPPE
-82 EVQNAIVN
+82 EVRKALIES
-90 AARDDTNG
+90 ARDESHG
-98 MHRYMPNAGFQDVR
+98 LHRYMPNAGLADVR
-112 EAIATTLSEECQEKL
+112 AVIAESLSPECKVEL
-127 SADNLVMVC
+127 SANDVVMVC

-150 DNGDEVIIFAPYFVE
+150 DPDDEVIIFAPYFVE

-178 SVNTNDDF
+178 AVPTLDDF
-186 SLDLDSFKNALNKKT
+186 RLNFEALQNALNEKT

-212 TGVVYSREELEK
+212 TGVLYSRQELQE
-224 LAEILKAHSEKSG
+224 LARVLKAHSDKLG
-237 KPVYLISDDPYK
+237 KAVYLISDDPYK
-249 KISFDG
+249 KITFDG
-255 IEVVNILELYENSI
+255 VEAPNIMEFYQDSI

-285 GFVAVHPKCEDA
+285 GFLAVHPQCESA
-297 ENLMAGLIFSNR
+297 GLLMAGLIFCNR

-320 QRVVKNV
+320 QRVVKKV
-327 QGVTVDVEQYRG
+327 QGVTVDVEQYRR
-339 KRDFLYGE
+339 KRDYLYNE
-347 LTRIGYKVVKPRGA
+347 LTRIGYQVVKPQGA

-368 PIDDEVE
+368 PLEDEVE
-375 FVRKLAE
+375 FVKKLADE
-382 KKVLVVPGRGF
+382 KVLVVPGRGF
-393 GCPGYFRIS
+393 GLPGYFRIS

-416 FEAAFVECLKG
+416 FEKAYHECQA